1 MGRARGQ
8 KGYAS
13 TGLRAQTQAEAAA
26 AANEE
31 AYERLCEDNAD
42 WLWGWS
48 STHDYDPTW
57 DYTVDFYYRTHPLFL
72 QAEASMQSICESA
85 AASDLPFANGRV
97 YPVHLNGAVAMFISG
112 TSAEPVVL
120 VDIDAHLAVDEDER
134 RRAVADSVLHELRHA
149 VQEANEWPPD
159 EDEAEHGSERIP
171 F

>member
-1 MGRARGQ
+1 MRARACERKRKRRQ
-8 KGYAS
+8 PPPPTKKLMSGYAR
-13 TGLRAQTQAEAAA
+13 TTPIGFGAGLRLT
-26 AANEE
+26 
-31 AYERLCEDNAD
+31 
-42 WLWGWS
+42 
-48 STHDYDPTW
+48 TTTPTW